1 MDDLTKQD
9 ALELEVANFGPIVEA
24 KIDLRPLT
32 VFVGPSN
39 TGKSYLAIL
48 IYALHRFFE
57 AGPYPIERPVTGP
70 ISQFLKGE
78 EPYFHLP
85 GAEFDRILQELRE
98 WEIENHER
106 GAALSAPVSA
116 LVLPLLR
123 DVDGFKEVLDEE
135 ITRCFGVDG
144 TKNLIRHS
152 GSNKAEVILQS
163 SGLEREGD
171 NTVRFKYA
179 LSITR
184 TGSQLITE
192 VPEESP
198 LRVEESPER
207 YGYSS
212 RFLSWRD
219 DIDRRLGVWEVSQD
233 LANSVLSFILGPMTR
248 PAHYLPA
255 DRTGVMHTHR
265 VLVSSLINRASQ
277 PGLRQGDPLPD
288 LSGVVADFL
297 NQLIE
302 LGDLAER
309 QRNKTDVLA
318 KRIEQAILT
327 GSVQIKT
334 SAMGYPQ
341 FFYKPDGWKNTL
353 PLMNTSSM
361 VSELAP
367 VVLYLRHVVQPGET
381 LIIEEPESH
390 LHPAMQVEF
399 IRQIAALIQAGV
411 RVIVTT
417 HSEWVLEELGNIVRC
432 SELPEARR
440 KKIPQGD
447 FALRPDQVGAWLFK
461 PKLRP
466 KGSVVKEI
474 KLDAETGLYPTD
486 YDDVSLALYNDS
498 VDIFNRL
505 QDSNTE

>member
-98 WEIENHER
+98 WEVENHER

-123 DVDGFKEVLDEE
+123 DVDGFKEVLDKE

-198 LRVEESPER
+198 LRVEESPKR

-233 LANSVLSFILGPMTR
+233 LANSVLSFILGPMSR

-302 LGDLAER
+302 LGDLAGR

-334 SAMGYPQ
+334 SAMGYPL
-341 FFYKPDGWKNTL
+341 FFYKPAGWKNPL

-399 IRQIAALIQAGV
+399 TRQIAALIHAGV